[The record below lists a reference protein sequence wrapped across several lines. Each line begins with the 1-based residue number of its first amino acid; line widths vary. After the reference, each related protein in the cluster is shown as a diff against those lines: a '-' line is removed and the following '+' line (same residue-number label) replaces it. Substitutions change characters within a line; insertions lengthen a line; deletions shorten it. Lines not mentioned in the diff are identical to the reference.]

1 MEKKKK
7 KEQTQ
12 SVRSNNIYVYIIYR
26 FIINNMGMM
35 IYIINFKSFYAY
47 MVVILSIY
55 YTIDTHNIYL
65 KDLGLDLNGNYFPE
79 YILPIYFVY
88 MEKGNSP

>member
-1 MEKKKK
+1 
-7 KEQTQ
+7 
-12 SVRSNNIYVYIIYR
+12 
-26 FIINNMGMM
+26 MGMM

-79 YILPIYFVY
+79 YYQYTLFTWK
-88 MEKGNSP
+88 KGIHHNLLE